1 MRKVIF
7 VLTLFALIFVVGCSS
22 GGGAAPTAVPTAD
35 SADNADSAGSADSPR
50 EAAPLSPGLPPTWT
64 PAPLNSGVH
73 LPGDSPAQP
82 AAPGTPPPL
91 IDVDTSDWPRYQVQR
106 GDTLAEIAQEFGVTV
121 SAIAEANGITNID
134 VIEVGAILLIPPGG

>member
-1 MRKVIF
+1 MRKVVF
-7 VLTLFALIFVVGCSS
+7 VLTLFALIFVVGCAS
-22 GGGAAPTAVPTAD
+22 GGDSAPTAAPAAD
-35 SADNADSAGSADSPR
+35 SADDAGVVNSPR
-50 EAAPLSPGLPPTWT
+50 QAAPSSPGLPPTWT

-73 LPGDSPAQP
+73 LPGESSAQP
-82 AAPGTPPPL
+82 AASGTTPPPL
-91 IDVDTSDWPRYQVQR
+91 VDVDASDWPRYQVQR